1 MSSNDK
7 TLFCFT
13 ALMIVALLSIF
24 TLDVLT
30 VSSSECRDA
39 CGLRG
44 VERQTSTAC
53 VCGDR

>member
-7 TLFCFT
+7 TLFSFM
-13 ALMIVALLSIF
+13 AIVAVLSIF